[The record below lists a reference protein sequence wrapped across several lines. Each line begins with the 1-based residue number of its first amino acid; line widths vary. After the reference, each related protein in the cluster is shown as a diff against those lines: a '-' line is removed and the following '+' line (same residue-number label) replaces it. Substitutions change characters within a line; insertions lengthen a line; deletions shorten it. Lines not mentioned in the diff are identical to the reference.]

1 VDGIVNTTCCFQIFF
16 YICFQ
21 TIFFDFFWVF
31 SKTFSIKVLFFVVG
45 LPVFKLTFFFQNVI
59 ESFFCLQFA
68 VHDSFFFMIVFTF
81 FFLTDTIGGKE

>member
-1 VDGIVNTTCCFQIFF
+1 VDRIVYTTCCFQIFF

-31 SKTFSIKVLFFVVG
+31 SKTFSIKVFFVVG
-45 LPVFKLTFFFQNVI
+45 LPVFKLTFFFQMLWKD
-59 ESFFCLQFA
+59 FFCLHFA

-81 FFLTDTIGGKE
+81 FFLTEAIGG